1 MFGGPHLSVFLK
13 GLIIGVA
20 IAAPVGPIGALCIR
34 RTLHHGRWSGFVS
47 GLGAALADGIYG
59 AIAAFGVTFV
69 SGFLLGHRFWF
80 HLIGSIFLL
89 VLAIRTLRSSTS
101 LQATH
106 SRLEDLAGDFISTF
120 LLTIA
125 NPITILTFGVIFA
138 EFGVKSFQY
147 SSSSAGLMVLGV
159 FLGSASWWAILC
171 GVVGRIRDYISPKFL
186 RNVNLVS
193 GSIILAFAAFGLFR
207 VVETLILW
215 IV

>member
-1 MFGGPHLSVFLK
+1 MLGGPYLHVFLK
-13 GLIIGVA
+13 GLVIGIA

-34 RTLHHGRWSGFVS
+34 RTLHQGRWSGFVS

-69 SGFLLGHRFWF
+69 SSFLLAHRFWF
-80 HLIGSIFLL
+80 HLIGSLFLL
-89 VLAIRTLRSSTS
+89 FLGIRTLRSSTS
-101 LQATH
+101 LQPTP
-106 SRLEDLAGDFISTF
+106 SRLEDLVGDFVSTF

-138 EFGVKSFQY
+138 EFGVSSFHY
-147 SSSSAGLMVLGV
+147 SSSSAALMVLGV
-159 FLGSASWWAILC
+159 FLGSASWWAVLC
-171 GVVGRIRDYISPKFL
+171 GVVGKIRDYISPRFL

-207 VVETLILW
+207 VIETLVRRL
-215 IV
+215 V